1 MYLLRSSKERRF
13 VSPIMSQML
22 NFQHSTHK
30 TPKFSLYE
38 MCQMLLKKKQ
48 HGVAVMFYY
57 WHCTD
62 RTTKII
68 QHYFIEIFSL
78 LNTFLSLSLSLSNH
92 CRSHHTKPLTS
103 PRCLPCHVA
112 ILPASF
118 ELTTFRSLSISQ
130 LLVYILLLGL
140 FDFRMGFEICECGEL
155 WGSV

>member
-68 QHYFIEIFSL
+68 QHYFIEIFSF
-78 LNTFLSLSLSLSNH
+78 LNTFLSLSFTL
-92 CRSHHTKPLTS
+92 KPLLVS
-103 PRCLPCHVA
+103 PYQA
-112 ILPASF
+112 ID
-118 ELTTFRSLSISQ
+118 LTTSSSMPCCQPPCIVLTYHLQITLNQSVVG
-130 LLVYILLLGL
+130 VY
-140 FDFRMGFEICECGEL
+140 FAFGF
-155 WGSV
+155 V